1 MADETE
7 YLKDQ
12 APLNE
17 LQYAS
22 KDFPTYFDALLRL
35 IREQYGADYNDFGSS
50 SVGVLLTHITAYGL
64 SQMSWYLDRTAND
77 CYLDTARTLS
87 TVTRLARQIGY
98 KPNPAAASTAD
109 LTLTFAST
117 AAPSSI
123 ASGFRFQGPSGLVF
137 QATNAVLVPAGS
149 TSAIVNVTEGDQKTL
164 NFTGTGLPNQN
175 FNLTGVNEGKYVADL
190 SVRVWVNGLEWTE
203 QDFLTFA
210 ATNQFEASY
219 TTNPPFIIF
228 GDGFAGNI
236 PSIGAAIHVEYR
248 VINGSGGNV
257 KSNTITSAIDT
268 FSVSGNP
275 VSLTVNNP
283 QGSSGGAEPESIS
296 QIKIN
301 APRNYLSRG
310 AAITQED
317 YITLAQSYSDPTY
330 GSVSVAYADVIR
342 DQGVDATTQ
351 VLIQELDDEI
361 GAFATS
367 FAAQDTVINNNIAL
381 STAASASIV
390 GGAAVITS
398 ANASLATEITTIQSS
413 VTNGIGQTAIVMG
426 NGTEISSLAADALA
440 AISAANYPLATTKLN
455 QIVVLA
461 TTTIVAGF
469 SANGAFGT
477 IQAATETQ
485 TTLLTTQT
493 AAAASLTTLSANLLT
508 YLSAIDGAL
517 VLINTAEG
525 TLETDFTAT
534 RIGLENHLS
543 GLFSADCEANLVNVP
558 ILVTNSEG
566 FYAAPSSGLISA
578 IQTYLNGIKDVTHEV
593 SVISGY
599 PLLVFATIQI
609 YVSYNPAFVESEILA
624 NITFGVD
631 SVLKGR
637 QFATPLYLSD
647 LYSITDQIAGIDHI
661 NIEITGP
668 SARLDTL
675 GNLIPQQL
683 EIITKGS
690 VTITK
695 V

>member
-1 MADETE
+1 MANQTE

-12 APLNE
+12 TPLNE

-50 SVGVLLTHITAYGL
+50 SVGVMLTHITAYGL
-64 SQMSWYLDRTAND
+64 SQLSWYLDRTAND
-77 CYLDTARTLS
+77 CYLETARTLS

-109 LTLTFAST
+109 LTLTFLAT
-117 AAPSSI
+117 AAPSTI
-123 ASGFRFQGPSGLVF
+123 ASGFRFQGPGGLIF
-137 QATNAVLVPAGS
+137 QATNAVSVPASS
-149 TSAIVNVTEGDQKTL
+149 TSITVNVTEGDERSL
-164 NFTGTGLPNQN
+164 NFTGTGNPNQT
-175 FNLTGVNEGKYVADL
+175 FNLTGVNVGKYVADL

-203 QDFLTFA
+203 QDFITFE

-219 TTNPPFIIF
+219 TTNPPYIIF

-236 PSIGAAIHVEYR
+236 PSIGAAIQVRYR
-248 VINGSGGNV
+248 VISGSGGNV
-257 KSNTITSAIDT
+257 KSGTITSAIDT
-268 FSVSGNP
+268 FSVAGNP
-275 VSLTVNNP
+275 VVLTVNNP

-317 YITLAQSYSDPTY
+317 YITLAQGYSDPTY

-342 DQGVDATTQ
+342 DQGVDAQTQ
-351 VLIQELDDEI
+351 VLLQDLDNEI
-361 GAFATS
+361 AAFGTT
-367 FAAQDTVINNNIAL
+367 FDAQNVVIDTNTAL
-381 STAASASIV
+381 LTTASASITAD
-390 GGAAVITS
+390 AALITS
-398 ANASLATEITTIQSS
+398 TNTSLATEITTIQASI
-413 VTNGIGQTAIVMG
+413 TGGIGQTAIVMG
-426 NGTEISSLAADALA
+426 NGTQISGLAADALA
-440 AISAANYPLATTKLN
+440 AIAAANYAGATNYLN

-469 SANGAFGT
+469 SANGAFT
-477 IQAATETQ
+477 SIQAATETQ
-485 TTLLTTQT
+485 TTLLATQT
-493 AAAASLTTLSANLLT
+493 ATAASVTATAISIVS
-508 YLSAIDGAL
+508 YLAAINSAL
-517 VLINTAEG
+517 VLIDTAKG
-525 TLETDFTAT
+525 TLDTDFSAT
-534 RIGLENHLS
+534 RGDLEAHLS

-558 ILVTNSEG
+558 ILVMDSEG

-593 SVISGY
+593 SVVSGY
-599 PLLVFATIQI
+599 YFLILANIQVS
-609 YVSYNPAFVESEILA
+609 VSYNPAAVESEILA
-624 NITFGVD
+624 NINFGID
-631 SVLKGR
+631 SILKGR

-647 LYSITDQIAGIDHI
+647 LYSITNKIAGIDRI

-668 SARLDTL
+668 AARLDGL
-675 GNLIPQQL
+675 GNLVPQQL
-683 EIITKGS
+683 EIISKGTL
-690 VTITK
+690 TITK